1 MFVSAGI
8 HVFKVCSCILD
19 HTNQRAMQGTEC
31 VSMGARL
38 TQQCLPVSERHCAVR
53 WEEKKRNP
61 KVEMR
66 GAVLGAALRNHHA
79 NAERTLL
86 QGKCLVSH
94 PCCLWLLCTGIREKT
109 SSVRRERIMQD
120 KAGLSFLCEDFL
132 PQTEGGTVLVPAQ
145 LPRLLPQRVPQL

>member
-1 MFVSAGI
+1 
-8 HVFKVCSCILD
+8 
-19 HTNQRAMQGTEC
+19 MQGAEC

-86 QGKCLVSH
+86 QGKM
-94 PCCLWLLCTGIREKT
+94 PCVT
-109 SSVRRERIMQD
+109 SVLPLAAVHRD
-120 KAGLSFLCEDFL
+120 KGENEQCEEGEDNAG
-132 PQTEGGTVLVPAQ
+132 
-145 LPRLLPQRVPQL
+145 